1 MINFRVDMNV
11 AIVAMVNTSTTSGN
25 GSVAFEQCP
34 PVDSK
39 GFDPYPLEF
48 DAVRFLIR
56 KSGCEACKSKNCK
69 LSIISFSC
77 FVKIWMCRT

>member
-1 MINFRVDMNV
+1 MNV

-39 GFDPYPLEF
+39 GFDPYPLQF
-48 DAVRFLIR
+48 DAVRFP
-56 KSGCEACKSKNCK
+56 K
-69 LSIISFSC
+69 
-77 FVKIWMCRT
+77 